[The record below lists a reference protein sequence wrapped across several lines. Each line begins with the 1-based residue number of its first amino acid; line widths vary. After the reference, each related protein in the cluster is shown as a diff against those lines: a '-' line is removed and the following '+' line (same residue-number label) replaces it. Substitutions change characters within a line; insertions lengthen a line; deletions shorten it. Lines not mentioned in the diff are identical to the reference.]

1 MKKLFLTIIVAFA
14 TLCGFAQDVEPSNVN
29 FYEVKGKLKN
39 VPNGTV
45 LQLFRF
51 EGERGFFV
59 GTSKVESA
67 GFYFKSTP
75 SGSGVDMLMIGGF
88 MNEGFSLLGTCL
100 WASSGDSILVE
111 GEDNMLF
118 TWKVTGGA
126 PENAIWAAYI
136 QKSYKEWKRYEQI
149 LLEQKALKSQ
159 LASNNDA
166 VTKYIQL
173 EKEADELQLR
183 ICKNDLEIMKRTVV
197 DEVWMNRFKSLSSI
211 ASQYNNISCIKKLK
225 SLYDKL
231 TDEQRT
237 HPDAQKA
244 YEILYPQQQELVKAF
259 DGELT
264 DLDGNSHSL
273 AELKGKYILL
283 DFWASGCGPCI
294 TALPELALVAE
305 MYKEKLRVVSVNIE
319 PADNWLEAL
328 KKHPIAWYN
337 WNDSKDGTRIY
348 DLYNANG
355 GGIPLFV
362 LISPDGYI
370 IDKWYGYGDGAI
382 TNQLKGKIE

>member
-1 MKKLFLTIIVAFA
+1 M
-14 TLCGFAQDVEPSNVN
+14 
-29 FYEVKGKLKN
+29 KN

-59 GTSKVESA
+59 GTSKVEH
-67 GFYFKSTP
+67 GEFYFKSTP
-75 SGSGVDMLMIGGF
+75 SGSGVDRLMIGGI
-88 MNEGFSLLGTCL
+88 MNEGFSLLGTFL
-100 WASSGDSILVE
+100 WASAGDSILVE

-159 LASNNDA
+159 FGSNEDA
-166 VTKYIQL
+166 VAKFIQL
-173 EKEADELQLR
+173 EKESDMLQQR
-183 ICKNDLEIMKRTVV
+183 ICANDLKIMKHTAV
-197 DEVWMNRFKSLSSI
+197 DDIWMDRFCHSSLV
-211 ASQYNNISCIKKLK
+211 ASQYKDKSCIKGLK
-225 SLYDKL
+225 RLYNKL

-294 TALPELALVAE
+294 SALPELALVAK
-305 MYKEKLRVVSVNIE
+305 MYKDKLCVVSVNIE
-319 PADNWLEAL
+319 PVDDWREAF
-328 KKHPIAWYN
+328 KKHPITWYN
-337 WNDSKDGTRIY
+337 WNDGKGGAGIY
-348 DLYNANG
+348 DRYCANG

-370 IDKWYGYGDGAI
+370 IDKWYGYGVGAI
-382 TNQLKGKIE
+382 TNQLKGKVE

>member
-1 MKKLFLTIIVAFA
+1 MKRLFISLIIAFA
-14 TLCGFAQDVEPSNVN
+14 TICGFAQDAESSKVD
-29 FYEVKGKLKN
+29 FYEIKGILKN
-39 VPNGTV
+39 VPDGTV
-45 LQLFRF
+45 LQLFAF

-59 GTSKVESA
+59 GTTKVDGGE
-67 GFYFKSTP
+67 FCFKSAP
-75 SGSGVDMLMIGGF
+75 RGDGADMLMIAGF
-88 MNEGFSLLGTCL
+88 MNEGFSLLGTHL
-100 WASSGDSILVE
+100 WASAGDCILVE
-111 GEDNMLF
+111 GEDKLLF

-126 PENAIWAAYI
+126 PENAVWATYR

-149 LLEQKALKSQ
+149 LLEKKALKSQ

-197 DEVWMNRFKSLSSI
+197 DEVWMNRFISLSSI

-294 TALPELALVAE
+294 SALPELALVAQ
-305 MYKEKLRVVSVNIE
+305 M
-319 PADNWLEAL
+319 
-328 KKHPIAWYN
+328 
-337 WNDSKDGTRIY
+337 
-348 DLYNANG
+348 
-355 GGIPLFV
+355 
-362 LISPDGYI
+362 
-370 IDKWYGYGDGAI
+370 
-382 TNQLKGKIE
+382 

>member
-1 MKKLFLTIIVAFA
+1 MKRLFLTLIVALA
-14 TLCGFAQDVEPSNVN
+14 TVCGFAQDVESSKVD
-29 FYEVKGKLKN
+29 FYEIKGILKN
-39 VPNGTV
+39 VPDGTV
-45 LQLFRF
+45 LQLFAF

-59 GTSKVESA
+59 GTTKVDSGE
-67 GFYFKSTP
+67 FCFKSAP
-75 SGSGVDMLMIGGF
+75 RGDGADMLMIAGF
-88 MNEGFSLLGTCL
+88 MNEGFSLLGTFL
-100 WASSGDSILVE
+100 WASAGDCILVE
-111 GEDNMLF
+111 GEDKLLF

-126 PENAIWAAYI
+126 PENAVWATYR
-136 QKSYKEWKRYEQI
+136 QKSYMEWKRYEQI
-149 LLEQKALKSQ
+149 LLEKKAMKSQ

-197 DEVWMNRFKSLSSI
+197 DEVWMNRFISLSSI

-264 DLDGNSHSL
+264 DLDGNKHSL
-273 AELKGKYILL
+273 SELKGKYILL

-305 MYKEKLRVVSVNIE
+305 MYKEKLCVVSINIE
-319 PADNWLEAL
+319 PADNWREAL

-337 WNDSKDGTRIY
+337 WNDGTIY
-348 DLYNANG
+348 NLYNTND